1 MTYNVIVMLQHLDR
15 ETKKNNLETKKNTA
29 KLVRIVSDD
38 YLANDAFVIKD
49 THYLISFTLSP
60 K

>member
-1 MTYNVIVMLQHLDR
+1 MLQHLDR